1 MSIIPLR
8 IEGEIEKELSR
19 IAQELKRSKSYIIR
33 EAIKEY
39 IEDTVDYE
47 ISLARMKDKNDEI
60 LTSAEFKA
68 KYLRDKS

>member
-8 IEGEIEKELSR
+8 IEGEIEKQLGR
-19 IAQELKRSKSYIIR
+19 IANELKRPKSYIIR

-47 ISLARMKDKNDEI
+47 ISIARMKDKNDEI
-60 LTSAEFKA
+60 LTSSEFKA
-68 KYLRDKS
+68 KYLRGK